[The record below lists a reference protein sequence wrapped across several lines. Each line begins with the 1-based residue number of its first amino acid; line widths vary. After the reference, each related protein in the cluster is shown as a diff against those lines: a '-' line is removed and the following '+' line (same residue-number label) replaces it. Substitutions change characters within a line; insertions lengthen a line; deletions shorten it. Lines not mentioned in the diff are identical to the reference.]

1 MNGRLIAHLLS
12 VLVLVLG
19 LSMVLPALVSVW
31 YGESAARTLFLA
43 AGLTGIVGLA
53 MMALSGRPADRYLSH
68 RDGVAIVTGGWILAG
83 LVSTLPYL
91 LTGAI
96 PGFTDACF
104 ESISGFTTTG
114 SSIFADVERLP
125 RGVLFWRSLTQW
137 LGGMGI
143 IVLSIAILPFLGI
156 GGMQLYKAETPS
168 PVVDKLTPRIS
179 DTAKVLWK
187 VYVLLTLAQIL
198 LLRFGGMPLFDAV
211 CHTFTTMPTGG
222 FSTKNASIAAYNSLY
237 IEIVV
242 IVFMI
247 LAGMN
252 FALHYKLLRGNF
264 QSVRRD
270 PEIRVYLLIFGALV
284 LLVTADLYGRTYSSA
299 SEALRYA
306 SFQVASLMTTT
317 GYVTAD
323 YERWPALSQIVLLL
337 CMFLGSMAGSTGG
350 GIKTLR
356 MLLLVKHA
364 YLEIVRVIHP
374 HAMTVVKLGKTP
386 VSQSVL
392 RSVWGFFILFI
403 GIYVLGVLLM
413 SALGLDFMTAVSS
426 VATCLG
432 NVGPGL
438 GAIGPMDHFGGL
450 PPAGKWIL
458 IACMLLGRLEIY
470 TVLVFLMPRFWKD

>member
-1 MNGRLIAHLLS
+1 M
-12 VLVLVLG
+12 
-19 LSMVLPALVSVW
+19 PALS
-31 YGESAARTLFLA
+31 
-43 AGLTGIVGLA
+43 
-53 MMALSGRPADRYLSH
+53 
-68 RDGVAIVTGGWILAG
+68 
-83 LVSTLPYL
+83 
-91 LTGAI
+91 
-96 PGFTDACF
+96 
-104 ESISGFTTTG
+104 
-114 SSIFADVERLP
+114 
-125 RGVLFWRSLTQW
+125 
-137 LGGMGI
+137 
-143 IVLSIAILPFLGI
+143 
-156 GGMQLYKAETPS
+156 
-168 PVVDKLTPRIS
+168 
-179 DTAKVLWK
+179 
-187 VYVLLTLAQIL
+187 
-198 LLRFGGMPLFDAV
+198 
-211 CHTFTTMPTGG
+211 G

-403 GIYVLGVLLM
+403 
-413 SALGLDFMTAVSS
+413 
-426 VATCLG
+426 
-432 NVGPGL
+432 
-438 GAIGPMDHFGGL
+438 
-450 PPAGKWIL
+450 
-458 IACMLLGRLEIY
+458 RL
-470 TVLVFLMPRFWKD
+470 RGQ